1 MHIIIIIEIM
11 VGQIEIE
18 NIIHAYHI
26 NLKIFFFFF
35 PFMSNELLLY
45 EKLLFYIYKYINYIF
60 VYILR

>member
-1 MHIIIIIEIM
+1 MHIIIIIIIEIM

-26 NLKIFFFFF
+26 NLNIFFFL

-45 EKLLFYIYKYINYIF
+45 E
-60 VYILR
+60 